1 MHIVKSSII
10 YFSSSILNKMIPFL
24 LLPVMTKYLSPKEYG
39 ILSIYLIMIT
49 IYNVFIGMSM
59 QTNISRLFFKISKGE
74 LSKYIG
80 NILIILGFTFGIYF
94 LITFV
99 LTFFI
104 DSIFSIPSKWILLVP
119 IISVLLV
126 TNELNLTILRN
137 ENRAYMYG
145 IFENLNTILKV
156 ALTVLFLIVF
166 SMSWHSQVLSMLIS
180 GLVFFVVALVYMYK
194 RGYISI
200 IFDSK
205 KIKSILNISIPLIPH
220 LLGSLII
227 AMSDRLFIEHMVGLE
242 AVGIYSVAYMFGMTV
257 VIVTDSFI
265 KAWSPWFYKTL
276 SSPTQEKKKKIVKY
290 TYLYIFIV
298 FILAVFISLFANFIM
313 PYFVDSK
320 FDGAK
325 EFVLWI
331 ALGYAIQGVY
341 KIFFPYLVHINK
353 TSFLGFSTLMAALF
367 NLIFNYF
374 FIKEFGTIGAAYAT
388 MLAFSISAGLV
399 FWYQRK
405 NYSMPWFIWSQNEK
419 V

>member
-1 MHIVKSSII
+1 
-10 YFSSSILNKMIPFL
+10 
-24 LLPVMTKYLSPKEYG
+24 
-39 ILSIYLIMIT
+39 MIT

-156 ALTVLFLIVF
+156 TLTVLFLIVF

-320 FDGAK
+320 FYGAK